1 LIEVPKRAFDAMVML
16 QGIRLSRRV
25 GRVFGVKKSL
35 LAFEIQLTRELG
47 LFDRD
52 HYLSQVPPERLGGMS
67 PLKHYVLIG
76 DDLGLSPSPLFD
88 TRHYD
93 TRFRERHGINRLL
106 HYGLVAR
113 FRGVSPTPWFDAD
126 YYLQSNPDVS
136 ASKLDAL
143 VHFQRWGWRE
153 GRSPMPGLDMRQLL
167 SVQPELRVAK
177 GSPLALFADGRLGD
191 AIRKQISGPGP
202 RYGALKQRSPLSLEE
217 ELSQDLLEPAR
228 WAAVQPRTYA
238 EAPRVDVVIPVYSG
252 VQETLRCLWT
262 VLTAPVDTPHEV
274 VVINDSGPSPELN
287 AMIRALAGRGLFQL
301 EQHRQNQGFVRSVNH
316 GMRQHKDRDVV
327 VLNADTEVYGNWLDR
342 LVAHAIEFPRV
353 ATVTPLSNNATICSY
368 PETLNDNRSALEISG
383 AEVDAIAAETN
394 PMASVEAPT
403 GVGFCMYVRRTALRE
418 VGWLDDRRFG
428 RGYGEENDL
437 CQRLMRRGWTNVIAC
452 DVFVRHVGSV
462 SFRSEAL
469 ERTAKAMR
477 TLARLYPDY
486 ETQINRHIDADP
498 AWKYRARLDLARLK
512 RQCGERNVL
521 LVCHNRG
528 GGTERHLLEQA
539 QAMLAQGHGVFE
551 LRPSKRNGCVA
562 LMHPALYG
570 LHNLAVTPVDPQ
582 HVLLEALQTLD
593 IHEIHLH
600 HLIDFPA
607 GTGKL
612 IVEASRILG
621 ITLRI
626 SIHDYYS
633 LCPRVNF
640 VTPDGHYCG
649 EPSDPHT
656 CDRCLARDS
665 MGQEAGPIDT
675 WRRRSLRLL
684 EAADRIVVPSEDVA
698 RRLAKLSSG
707 LKVRVEP
714 HEEPLA
720 PCEIERPRVGA
731 GETLRVLTIGAI
743 SRIKG
748 YEVLLGLAEAVRARA
763 LPVNLA
769 LLGYSTDD
777 TRLAS
782 HGVEMLGR
790 YFDNEL
796 QAKIAAYDPHVIL
809 IPSIWPETYCY
820 VLSSALASGRR
831 VAAFD
836 LGAQS
841 ERARAHDPDHLLF
854 PLELAHRPA
863 EMMDALLA
871 AARTAGRF
879 VLRAA
884 A

>member
-1 LIEVPKRAFDAMVML
+1 MVML
-16 QGIRLSRRV
+16 HGIRLSRGV
-25 GRVFGVKKSL
+25 GRVFGVKKKL
-35 LAFEIQLTRELG
+35 QAFEIQLTRELG

-52 HYLSQVPPERLGGMS
+52 HYLTQVPADQLGGMS

-93 TRFRERHGINRLL
+93 TRFRERYGLNRLL

-167 SVQPELRVAK
+167 SVQPELRVSK

-191 AIRKQISGPGP
+191 AIRKQLSGAGAP
-202 RYGALKQRSPLSLEE
+202 RHSALRARRSLAVDES
-217 ELSQDLLEPAR
+217 LSQDLLEPAR
-228 WAAVQPRTYA
+228 WAVVQPRTWA
-238 EAPRVDVVIPVYSG
+238 EAPRVDVIIPVYSG

-262 VLTAPVDTPHEV
+262 VLTAPVETPHDV
-274 VVINDSGPSPELN
+274 IVINDAGPSPELN

-301 EQHRQNQGFVRSVNH
+301 EQHRQNQGFVRTVNH
-316 GMRQHKDRDVV
+316 GLRQHKDRDVV
-327 VLNADTEVYGNWLDR
+327 ILNADTEVYGNWLDR
-342 LVAHAIEFPRV
+342 LVAHADQFPRV

-368 PETLNDNRSALEISG
+368 PETLNDNRSALEISH
-383 AEVDAIAAETN
+383 AETDALAAATN
-394 PMASVEAPT
+394 PLAHVEAPT
-403 GVGFCMYVRRTALRE
+403 GVGFCMYVRRAALRE

-437 CQRLMRRGWTNVIAC
+437 CQRLMRRGWSNVIAC
-452 DVFVRHVGSV
+452 DVYVRHVGSV
-462 SFRSEAL
+462 SFRSEAV
-469 ERTAKAMR
+469 ERTQKALK
-477 TLARLYPDY
+477 TLAKLYPDY
-486 ETQINRHIDADP
+486 ESQVNRYIDTDP
-498 AWKYRARLDLARLK
+498 AWKFRARLDLARLQ

-539 QAMLAQGHGVFE
+539 QAMLSQGHGVFE

-562 LMHPALYG
+562 LMHPGLYG
-570 LHNLAVTPVDPQ
+570 LQNLAVTPIEP
-582 HVLLEALQTLD
+582 HHILLEALQALD

-607 GTGKL
+607 GTARML
-612 IVEASRILG
+612 VEASRILG
-621 ITLRI
+621 ITLRT
-626 SIHDYYS
+626 SVHDYYAI
-633 LCPRVNF
+633 CPRVNF
-640 VTPDGHYCG
+640 VTPEGRYCG
-649 EPSDPHT
+649 EPTDPAV
-656 CDRCLARDS
+656 CDACLAKDNF
-665 MGQEAGPIDT
+665 GQEIGPIVE

-684 EAADRIVVPSEDVA
+684 EHSQQVMVPSNDVA
-698 RRLAKLSSG
+698 RRLLKQSPV
-707 LKVRVEP
+707 LKVTVEP
-714 HEEPLA
+714 HESLPAPRPMPALA
-720 PCEIERPRVGA
+720 LA
-731 GETLRVLTIGAI
+731 KNETLRVLTIGAI

-748 YEVLLGLAEAVRARA
+748 YEVLLGMAEAVRAGN
-763 LPVNLA
+763 LPVSLA

-777 TRLAS
+777 TRLAAT
-782 HGVEMLGR
+782 GVDMLGR

-796 QAKIAAYDPHVIL
+796 QDKIAAYDPHVIL
-809 IPSIWPETYCY
+809 VPSIWPETYCY
-820 VLSSALASGRR
+820 VLSSALESGHR
-831 VAAFD
+831 VAVFD
-836 LGAQS
+836 LGAQADRTR
-841 ERARAHDPDHLLF
+841 EHGPGHFVF
-854 PLELAHRPA
+854 PLELSERPGELIA
-863 EMMDALLA
+863 AILA
-871 AARTAGRF
+871 GAFAGDHGGM
-879 VLRAA
+879 RAA